1 MSESIPDWCAIIR
14 DLDEPEPEPVRVG
27 RRLDEV
33 LAELERAAA
42 ALDVQEPAA
51 KLKPGRPEPH

>member
-1 MSESIPDWCAIIR
+1 MSESPPDWSAIMR

-27 RRLDEV
+27 RRLEEM

-42 ALDVQEPAA
+42 ALDIQEPTP
-51 KLKPGRPEPH
+51 KLKLGRPEPH